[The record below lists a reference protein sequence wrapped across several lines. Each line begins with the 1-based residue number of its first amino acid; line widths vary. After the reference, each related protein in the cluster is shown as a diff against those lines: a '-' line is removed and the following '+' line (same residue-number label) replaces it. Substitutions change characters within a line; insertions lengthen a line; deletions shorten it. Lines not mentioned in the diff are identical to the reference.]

1 MEVLQNKRVE
11 FILEALSPL
20 DVKRTLKPD
29 KKVAAFISKSRSNIE
44 KIIAKNDGRLLVICG
59 P

>member
-44 KIIAKNDGRLLVICG
+44 KIIAKNDGK
-59 P
+59 